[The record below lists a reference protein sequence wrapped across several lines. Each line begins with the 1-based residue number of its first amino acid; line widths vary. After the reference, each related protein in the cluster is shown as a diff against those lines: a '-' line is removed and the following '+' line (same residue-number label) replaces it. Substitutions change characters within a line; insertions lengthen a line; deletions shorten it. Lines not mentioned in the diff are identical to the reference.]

1 MNIEYPNPQFKTLNK
16 AIASNDKR
24 GEITYY
30 YGSDSKILDLEDY
43 NEYGWEFIVDK
54 YKFNSEFLLNYL
66 PDSSK
71 ELIGNKLEDIDK
83 IEKTLFPTLVDQKKE
98 EKSNIKY
105 FGSITI
111 GRQKL
116 IMISVPCG
124 YNKLNLFDTTIDN
137 TNPKITVTFS
147 EKEEINSNKIVW
159 FVITSGDKN
168 EVLDINLSFFSW
180 ENSINPHRNMN
191 RYLLRNDEFHNTL
204 ADLNIFDNLKSDKE
218 NPLYV
223 DLSSNTI
230 VGNKRVDVFPEGS
243 RLVILDSNGEEKN
256 GIGIEYDSVKKL
268 YTIADGFCIGVKT
281 GNVIK
286 IAAKY
291 RNVSFSSLSLISEY
305 DIWQG
310 SYEATAGYVES
321 IISTYSYPSTFTII
335 IKKLDTSEYY
345 YITNFLGTDTTLLNE
360 HGLCLKLSDGE
371 EKADLLTSS
380 NNNLR
385 EVSSII
391 QSKLNKYKGDSD
403 EDWDKYKGNPR
414 WDRYITY
421 SEGQEV
427 KYLGVNW
434 TSLENNNRGNR
445 PDTSSLW
452 LKSSMFSDDFKAK
465 RVMSVVRKIDREDS
479 DQSIPG
485 YVFPSVFT
493 VPILHTNLKFSIT
506 YLNGYKLKSIT
517 DSYGLTKILG
527 GSDPSQ
533 LDYYTPS
540 QLDYDTYTSEDQT
553 TEYEVSANMVK
564 NPGAA
569 LMFSF
574 TKIRCPLK
582 VKIHHPTASVPEES
596 YEPVKLKDSIDLR
609 KIIIDT
615 ANTNI
620 VGLEKDYYIGGEK
633 VNSRMLNIPT
643 PYPAKD
649 REDGSSYIDIEDVAD
664 LPAFYEYNIYLETIY
679 YTISISDHVGFYVDK
694 SEIIVPKTNTSVD
707 VNVNYRIS
715 PTNGVLSEGIK
726 YRITYPISE
735 GKEYD
740 SSTVNYNPSISA
752 SSTVT
757 VNGVIYTITTVN
769 SSYFNLR
776 ISGKIDRDIK
786 IKIWK

>member
-1 MNIEYPNPQFKTLNK
+1 MRINYSKYIEKDGKNYPNPQFKTLNK
-16 AIASNDKR
+16 AIASNEQEGLED
-24 GEITYY
+24 ITYY

-83 IEKTLFPTLVDQKKE
+83 IEKTLFPTSVDQKE
-98 EKSNIKY
+98 GEKSNIKY

-116 IMISVPCG
+116 IMISVPRG

-137 TNPKITVTFS
+137 TNPRITVNFS
-147 EKEEINSNKIVW
+147 EEEEINSNKIIW

-230 VGNKRVDVFPEGS
+230 VGNKRVD
-243 RLVILDSNGEEKN
+243 
-256 GIGIEYDSVKKL
+256 
-268 YTIADGFCIGVKT
+268 
-281 GNVIK
+281 
-286 IAAKY
+286 
-291 RNVSFSSLSLISEY
+291 IS
-305 DIWQG
+305 
-310 SYEATAGYVES
+310 
-321 IISTYSYPSTFTII
+321 P
-335 IKKLDTSEYY
+335 
-345 YITNFLGTDTTLLNE
+345 
-360 HGLCLKLSDGE
+360 
-371 EKADLLTSS
+371 
-380 NNNLR
+380 

-391 QSKLNKYKGDSD
+391 QSKLNKYKGDS
-403 EDWDKYKGNPR
+403 R

-421 SEGQEV
+421 SEGQIAN
-427 KYLGVNW
+427 YLGANW

-452 LKSSMFSDDFKAK
+452 LKSSMFSYDFKAK
-465 RVMSVVRKIDREDS
+465 RVMSVVRERDRENS

-485 YVFPSVFT
+485 YVSPSVFT
-493 VPILHTNLKFSIT
+493 VPITPTDLEFSIT
-506 YLNGYKLKSIT
+506 YLNGYKLRSVT
-517 DSYGLTKILG
+517 NSYGRSTEDLG
-527 GSDPSQ
+527 D
-533 LDYYTPS
+533 TPS
-540 QLDYDTYTSEDQT
+540 QLDYDTYTSENQT
-553 TEYEVSANMVK
+553 MKYRVPATIVG

-569 LMFSF
+569 LMFNF
-574 TKIRCPLK
+574 TKIRCQLK
-582 VKIHHPTASVPEES
+582 VKIHHPTQGTSEIPNLDPNFVM
-596 YEPVKLKDSIDLR
+596 LKGQISLKR
-609 KIIIDT
+609 KIKIDT

-620 VGLEKDYYIGGEK
+620 VGLEKEYYIGGEK

-643 PYPAKD
+643 LYKEGD
-649 REDGSSYIDIEDVAD
+649 DGSSYIDIEDVAD

-679 YTISISDHVGFYVDK
+679 YTISIADHVGFYVDK

-707 VNVNYRIS
+707 VNYRIS
-715 PTNGVLSEGIK
+715 PTNGVLSDGIR
-726 YRITYPISE
+726 YYITYPISE
-735 GKEYD
+735 GEEYESNTIVYD
-740 SSTVNYNPSISA
+740 PSISA
-752 SSTVT
+752 STVVT
-757 VNGVIYTITTVN
+757 VNGVEYTMTAVN

-776 ISGKIDRDIK
+776 ISGNIDRDIK

>member
-1 MNIEYPNPQFKTLNK
+1 MRINYSEYIEKDGKNYPNPQFKTLNK
-16 AIASNDKR
+16 AIASNEQEGLED
-24 GEITYY
+24 ITYY

-83 IEKTLFPTLVDQKKE
+83 IEKTLFPTSVNQKE
-98 EKSNIKY
+98 GEKSNIKY

-116 IMISVPCG
+116 IMISVPRG
-124 YNKLNLFDTTIDN
+124 YNELNLFDTTIDN
-137 TNPKITVTFS
+137 TNPRITVTFS

-159 FVITSGDKN
+159 FVITSGGKN

-204 ADLNIFDNLKSDKE
+204 ADLNIFDNLKSDEE

-243 RLVILDSNGEEKN
+243 RLIILDSNGEEKN
-256 GIGIEYDSVKKL
+256 GIGIEYKDKRL
-268 YTIADGFCIGVKT
+268 YSMKDFYIGIKT
-281 GNVIK
+281 GDTIRL
-286 IAAKY
+286 AAKY
-291 RNVSFSSLSLISEY
+291 KDVTFTAKLLSD

-310 SYEATAGYVES
+310 SYEATAGHVES

-345 YITNFLGTDTTLLNE
+345 ITNFLGTDTTLLNE
-360 HGLCLKLSDGE
+360 HGLCLKLSDRE
-371 EKADLLTSS
+371 EKKADLLTSS
-380 NNNLR
+380 NNNNLR

-403 EDWDKYKGNPR
+403 EDWDKYKGDSR

-421 SEGQEV
+421 SEGQIAN
-427 KYLGVNW
+427 YLGANW

-452 LKSSMFSDDFKAK
+452 LKSSMFSYDFKAK
-465 RVMSVVRKIDREDS
+465 RVMSIVRKIDRENS

-485 YVFPSVFT
+485 YVSPSVFT
-493 VPILHTNLKFSIT
+493 VPITPTDLEFSIT
-506 YLNGYKLKSIT
+506 YLNGYKLRSVT
-517 DSYGLTKILG
+517 NSYGFSTKDLG
-527 GSDPSQ
+527 D
-533 LDYYTPS
+533 TPS

-553 TEYEVSANMVK
+553 MEYRVPATIVG

-569 LMFSF
+569 LMFNF
-574 TKIRCPLK
+574 TKIRCQLK
-582 VKIHHPTASVPEES
+582 VKIHHPTQGTSEES
-596 YEPVKLKDSIDLR
+596 YDPVKLKDSIDLR

-620 VGLEKDYYIGGEK
+620 VGLEKEYYIGGEK

-643 PYPAKD
+643 LYKEGD
-649 REDGSSYIDIEDVAD
+649 DGSSYIDIEDVAD

-679 YTISISDHVGFYVDK
+679 YTISIADHVGFYVDK

-707 VNVNYRIS
+707 VNYRIS

-726 YRITYPISE
+726 YRISE

-740 SSTVNYNPSISA
+740 SNTIDYDPSISA

-757 VNGVIYTITTVN
+757 VNGVIYTMTTVN

-776 ISGKIDRDIK
+776 ISGNIDRDIK

>member
-1 MNIEYPNPQFKTLNK
+1 MRINYSKYIEKDGKNYPNPQFKTLNK
-16 AIASNDKR
+16 AIASNEQEGLED
-24 GEITYY
+24 ITYY

-83 IEKTLFPTLVDQKKE
+83 IEKTLFPTSVDQKE
-98 EKSNIKY
+98 GEKSNIKY

-116 IMISVPCG
+116 IMISVPRG
-124 YNKLNLFDTTIDN
+124 YNELNLFDTTIDN
-137 TNPKITVTFS
+137 TNPRITVNFS
-147 EKEEINSNKIVW
+147 EEEEINSNKIIW

-230 VGNKRVDVFPEGS
+230 VGNKRVD
-243 RLVILDSNGEEKN
+243 
-256 GIGIEYDSVKKL
+256 
-268 YTIADGFCIGVKT
+268 
-281 GNVIK
+281 
-286 IAAKY
+286 
-291 RNVSFSSLSLISEY
+291 IS
-305 DIWQG
+305 
-310 SYEATAGYVES
+310 
-321 IISTYSYPSTFTII
+321 P
-335 IKKLDTSEYY
+335 
-345 YITNFLGTDTTLLNE
+345 
-360 HGLCLKLSDGE
+360 
-371 EKADLLTSS
+371 
-380 NNNLR
+380 

-391 QSKLNKYKGDSD
+391 QSKLNKYKGDS
-403 EDWDKYKGNPR
+403 R

-421 SEGQEV
+421 SEGQIAN
-427 KYLGVNW
+427 YLGANW

-452 LKSSMFSDDFKAK
+452 LKSSMFSYDFKAK
-465 RVMSVVRKIDREDS
+465 RVMSVVRKIDRENS

-485 YVFPSVFT
+485 YVSPSVFT
-493 VPILHTNLKFSIT
+493 VPITPTDLEFSIT
-506 YLNGYKLKSIT
+506 YLNGYKLRSVT
-517 DSYGLTKILG
+517 NSRGLSTKDLG
-527 GSDPSQ
+527 D
-533 LDYYTPS
+533 TPS
-540 QLDYDTYTSEDQT
+540 QLDYDTYTSENQT
-553 TEYEVSANMVK
+553 MKYRVPATIVW

-569 LMFSF
+569 LMFNF
-574 TKIRCPLK
+574 TKIRCQLK
-582 VKIHHPTASVPEES
+582 VKIHHPTQGTPEI
-596 YEPVKLKDSIDLR
+596 PNLDPNFVMLKGQISLKR
-609 KIIIDT
+609 IIIDT

-620 VGLEKDYYIGGEK
+620 VGLEKEYYIGGEK

-643 PYPAKD
+643 LYKEGD
-649 REDGSSYIDIEDVAD
+649 DGSSYIDIEDVAD

-679 YTISISDHVGFYVDK
+679 YTISIADHVGFYVDK

-707 VNVNYRIS
+707 VNYRIS
-715 PTNGVLSEGIK
+715 PTNGVLSDGIR
-726 YRITYPISE
+726 YYITYPISE
-735 GKEYD
+735 GEEYESNTIVYD
-740 SSTVNYNPSISA
+740 PSISA
-752 SSTVT
+752 STVVT
-757 VNGVIYTITTVN
+757 VNGVEYTMTAVN

-776 ISGKIDRDIK
+776 ISGNIDRDIK

>member
-1 MNIEYPNPQFKTLNK
+1 MSITYPNRQFKTLNM
-16 AIASNDKR
+16 AIASNEQE
-24 GEITYY
+24 GLENITYY
-30 YGSDSKILDLEDY
+30 YGSDSKLLDLEDY

-83 IEKTLFPTLVDQKKE
+83 IEKTLFPTSVDQE
-98 EKSNIKY
+98 EGEKSNIKY

-116 IMISVPCG
+116 IMISVPRG
-124 YNKLNLFDTTIDN
+124 YNELDLFDTTIDN
-137 TNPKITVTFS
+137 TKPRITVTFS

-159 FVITSGDKN
+159 FVITSGGKN

-204 ADLNIFDNLKSDKE
+204 ADLNIFGNLKSDKE
-218 NPLYV
+218 DPLYV

-230 VGNKRVDVFPEGS
+230 VGNKRVDVSPEG
-243 RLVILDSNGEEKN
+243 
-256 GIGIEYDSVKKL
+256 
-268 YTIADGFCIGVKT
+268 
-281 GNVIK
+281 
-286 IAAKY
+286 
-291 RNVSFSSLSLISEY
+291 
-305 DIWQG
+305 
-310 SYEATAGYVES
+310 
-321 IISTYSYPSTFTII
+321 
-335 IKKLDTSEYY
+335 
-345 YITNFLGTDTTLLNE
+345 
-360 HGLCLKLSDGE
+360 
-371 EKADLLTSS
+371 
-380 NNNLR
+380 
-385 EVSSII
+385 SSII

-403 EDWDKYKGNPR
+403 DDWEKYKGDPR

-427 KYLGVNW
+427 SYLGDDW

-452 LKSSMFSDDFKAK
+452 LKSSMFSDNFKAK
-465 RVMSVVRKIDREDS
+465 RVMSVVRKIGREDS

-493 VPILHTNLKFSIT
+493 VPIMHTGLEFSIT

-517 DSYGLTKILG
+517 NSNGLTKILG
-527 GSDPSQ
+527 GLDPSQ

-553 TEYEVSANMVK
+553 MEYEVSANMVE
-564 NPGAA
+564 NPGSA
-569 LMFSF
+569 LMFGF
-574 TKIRCPLK
+574 IKIRCPLK
-582 VKIHHPTASVPEES
+582 VKIHHPTASVPEKS
-596 YEPVKLKDSIDLR
+596 YEPVKLKDSISLR
-609 KIIIDT
+609 KIKIDT
-615 ANTNI
+615 ANTDI
-620 VGLEKDYYIGGEK
+620 VGLEKEYYIEGRK
-633 VNSRMLNIPT
+633 VNSCMLNIPT
-643 PYPAKD
+643 PYPAED
-649 REDGSSYIDIEDVAD
+649 EEDGSSYIDIEDVAD

-707 VNVNYRIS
+707 ENYRIS

-726 YRITYPISE
+726 YYITYLIE
-735 GKEYD
+735 GEEYD
-740 SSTVNYNPSISA
+740 SSIVDYNPSISA

-757 VNGVIYTITTVN
+757 VYINNTPEGRVEFTITTVN

-776 ISGKIDRDIK
+776 IIGQNIDRDIK

>member
-1 MNIEYPNPQFKTLNK
+1 MIINYSEYIEKDGKNYPNPQFKTLNM
-16 AIASNDKR
+16 AIASNEQE
-24 GEITYY
+24 GLENITYY

-66 PDSSK
+66 PNSSK

-83 IEKTLFPTLVDQKKE
+83 IEKTLFPTSVDQE
-98 EKSNIKY
+98 EGEKSNIKY

-116 IMISVPCG
+116 IMISVPRG
-124 YNKLNLFDTTIDN
+124 YNELNLFDTTIDN
-137 TNPKITVTFS
+137 TNPRITVTFL
-147 EKEEINSNKIVW
+147 EEEINSNKIVW

-180 ENSINPHRNMN
+180 GNSINPHRNMN

-218 NPLYV
+218 DPLYV

-230 VGNKRVDVFPEGS
+230 VGNKRVDVSPEG
-243 RLVILDSNGEEKN
+243 
-256 GIGIEYDSVKKL
+256 
-268 YTIADGFCIGVKT
+268 
-281 GNVIK
+281 
-286 IAAKY
+286 
-291 RNVSFSSLSLISEY
+291 
-305 DIWQG
+305 
-310 SYEATAGYVES
+310 
-321 IISTYSYPSTFTII
+321 
-335 IKKLDTSEYY
+335 
-345 YITNFLGTDTTLLNE
+345 
-360 HGLCLKLSDGE
+360 
-371 EKADLLTSS
+371 
-380 NNNLR
+380 
-385 EVSSII
+385 SSII

-421 SEGQEV
+421 SEGQQA
-427 KYLGVNW
+427 KYLGVDW
-434 TSLENNNRGNR
+434 ISLENNNRGNR

-465 RVMSVVRKIDREDS
+465 RVMSVVRKRDIEDP
-479 DQSIPG
+479 DKNDPDKSIPG

-493 VPILHTNLKFSIT
+493 VPIVPTNLELSIT

-517 DSYGLTKILG
+517 DSSGISTKLEE
-527 GSDPSQ
+527 S
-533 LDYYTPS
+533 TPS

-553 TEYEVSANMVK
+553 MKIVDVPANIVG
-564 NPGAA
+564 NPPGAA
-569 LMFSF
+569 LMFDF

-582 VKIHHPTASVPEES
+582 VKIHHPTQGTSEIPNLDPNSVM
-596 YEPVKLKDSIDLR
+596 LKDQISLER
-609 KIIIDT
+609 IIIDT

-620 VGLEKDYYIGGEK
+620 VGLEKEYYIGGEK

-643 PYPAKD
+643 LYK
-649 REDGSSYIDIEDVAD
+649 EEGDGSSYIDIEDVAD

-707 VNVNYRIS
+707 ENYRIS

-726 YRITYPISE
+726 YHITYLIE
-735 GKEYD
+735 GEEYD
-740 SSTVNYNPSISA
+740 SNTINYDPSISA
-752 SSTVT
+752 TTVT
-757 VNGVIYTITTVN
+757 VNGVIYTMTTVN

-776 ISGKIDRDIK
+776 ISGEIDRDIK
-786 IKIWK
+786 LKIWK

>member
-1 MNIEYPNPQFKTLNK
+1 MSIEYPNPQFKTLNK
-16 AIASNDKR
+16 AIASDEQ
-24 GEITYY
+24 GELENITYY
-30 YGSDSKILDLEDY
+30 YGSDSKLLDLGDY

-54 YKFNSEFLLNYL
+54 YKFNSEFLLNYI
-66 PDSSK
+66 PNSSK

-83 IEKTLFPTLVDQKKE
+83 IEKTLFPTLVDQEKG

-116 IMISVPCG
+116 IMISVSRG
-124 YNKLNLFDTTIDN
+124 YSALNLFDTTISN
-137 TNPKITVTFS
+137 TDPKITVNFS
-147 EKEEINSNKIVW
+147 EEEEINSNKIVW

-204 ADLNIFDNLKSDKE
+204 ADLNIFGNLKSDKE

-230 VGNKRVDVFPEGS
+230 VGNKRVDVSPEG
-243 RLVILDSNGEEKN
+243 
-256 GIGIEYDSVKKL
+256 
-268 YTIADGFCIGVKT
+268 
-281 GNVIK
+281 
-286 IAAKY
+286 
-291 RNVSFSSLSLISEY
+291 
-305 DIWQG
+305 
-310 SYEATAGYVES
+310 
-321 IISTYSYPSTFTII
+321 
-335 IKKLDTSEYY
+335 
-345 YITNFLGTDTTLLNE
+345 
-360 HGLCLKLSDGE
+360 
-371 EKADLLTSS
+371 
-380 NNNLR
+380 
-385 EVSSII
+385 SSII

-403 EDWDKYKGNPR
+403 EDWDNYKGNPR

-421 SEGQEV
+421 SEGQKV
-427 KYLGVNW
+427 SYLGVDW

-465 RVMSVVRKIDREDS
+465 RVMSVVRKRDIEDS
-479 DQSIPG
+479 DKNDPDQSIPG

-493 VPILHTNLKFSIT
+493 VPIVPTNLEFSIT

-517 DSYGLTKILG
+517 DSSGISTKLEE
-527 GSDPSQ
+527 S
-533 LDYYTPS
+533 TPS

-553 TEYEVSANMVK
+553 MKIVDVPANIVG
-564 NPGAA
+564 NPPGAA
-569 LMFSF
+569 LMFDF

-582 VKIHHPTASVPEES
+582 VKIHHPTQGTSEIPNLDPNSVM
-596 YEPVKLKDSIDLR
+596 LKGQISLKR
-609 KIIIDT
+609 IIIDT

-620 VGLEKDYYIGGEK
+620 VGLEKEYYIGGEK

-643 PYPAKD
+643 LYKGGD
-649 REDGSSYIDIEDVAD
+649 DGSSYIDIEDVAD

-679 YTISISDHVGFYVDK
+679 YTISITDHVGFYVDK

-707 VNVNYRIS
+707 VDVNYRIS

-726 YRITYPISE
+726 YYITYLIE

-757 VNGVIYTITTVN
+757 VNGVIYTITTIN

-786 IKIWK
+786 LKIWK

>member
-16 AIASNDKR
+16 AIAS
-24 GEITYY
+24 GEQEEITYY
-30 YGSDSKILDLEDY
+30 YGSDSKLLDLEDY

-83 IEKTLFPTLVDQKKE
+83 IEKTLFPTSVNQKEGK
-98 EKSNIKY
+98 KSNIKY

-116 IMISVPCG
+116 IMISVPRG

-137 TNPKITVTFS
+137 TNPRITVTFS

-159 FVITSGDKN
+159 FVITSGGKN

-230 VGNKRVDVFPEGS
+230 VGNKRVD
-243 RLVILDSNGEEKN
+243 
-256 GIGIEYDSVKKL
+256 
-268 YTIADGFCIGVKT
+268 
-281 GNVIK
+281 
-286 IAAKY
+286 
-291 RNVSFSSLSLISEY
+291 IS
-305 DIWQG
+305 
-310 SYEATAGYVES
+310 
-321 IISTYSYPSTFTII
+321 P
-335 IKKLDTSEYY
+335 
-345 YITNFLGTDTTLLNE
+345 
-360 HGLCLKLSDGE
+360 
-371 EKADLLTSS
+371 
-380 NNNLR
+380 

-391 QSKLNKYKGDSD
+391 QSKLNKYKGDS
-403 EDWDKYKGNPR
+403 R

-421 SEGQEV
+421 SEGQIAN
-427 KYLGVNW
+427 YLGANW

-452 LKSSMFSDDFKAK
+452 LKSSMFSYDFKAK
-465 RVMSVVRKIDREDS
+465 RVMSVVRKRDIEDP

-485 YVFPSVFT
+485 YVSPSVFT
-493 VPILHTNLKFSIT
+493 VPITPTDLEFSIT
-506 YLNGYKLKSIT
+506 YLNGYKLGSVT
-517 DSYGLTKILG
+517 NSYGFGTKDLG
-527 GSDPSQ
+527 D
-533 LDYYTPS
+533 TPS

-553 TEYEVSANMVK
+553 MKYRVPAAIVG

-569 LMFSF
+569 LMFDF

-582 VKIHHPTASVPEES
+582 VNFHHPTQGTSEES
-596 YEPVKLKDSIDLR
+596 YEPVKLKDSISLR
-609 KIIIDT
+609 KIKIDT

-620 VGLEKDYYIGGEK
+620 VGLEKEYYIDRKK

-643 PYPAKD
+643 LYKEGD
-649 REDGSSYIDIEDVAD
+649 DGSSYIDIEDVAD

-679 YTISISDHVGFYVDK
+679 YTISIADHVGFYVDK

-707 VNVNYRIS
+707 VNYRIS
-715 PTNGVLSEGIK
+715 PTNGVLSDGIR
-726 YRITYPISE
+726 YYITYPISE
-735 GKEYD
+735 GEEYD
-740 SSTVNYNPSISA
+740 SNTIDYDPSISA
-752 SSTVT
+752 STVVT
-757 VNGVIYTITTVN
+757 VNGVEYTMTTVN

-776 ISGKIDRDIK
+776 ISGNIDRDIK